1 MRFIL
6 FILIGLLFSC
16 KGGGSKTG
24 DMQNDSLQAEEKISP
39 ESKLI
44 WITDY
49 DTLSGEFF
57 LKQQR
62 TINAD
67 SLTAERVIASINA
80 AWEDIVIVF
89 NKLSNDTLYVSIP
102 ESEFLTQRM
111 GSAGAEGYLAS
122 TTYNLTEV
130 KGIKF
135 VNYNFE
141 EGDHLSPGV
150 YSREDF
156 EKYH

>member
-1 MRFIL
+1 MRFGL
-6 FILIGLLFSC
+6 LILISLLFSC
-16 KGGGSKTG
+16 KGGVSKTE
-24 DMQNDSLQAEEKISP
+24 DTQYDTALVEENISP

-49 DTLSGEFF
+49 DTLSGDFF

-67 SLTAERVIASINA
+67 SLTAGRVIASINA
-80 AWEDIVIVF
+80 AWEDIVLVF
-89 NKLSNDTLYVSIP
+89 EKLSNDTLYVSIP
-102 ESEFLTQRM
+102 DSEFLTQRM
-111 GSAGAEGYLAS
+111 GSAGADGYLAS

-135 VNYNFE
+135 VNYSFE

-150 YSREDF
+150 FNREDF